1 MANSNVTTKK
11 RHAWNT
17 TVFMKQ
23 AMAISGLFFVFFLV
37 FHSYGNLKAFG
48 GAAAYNGYAHHL
60 REFLVPILPHE
71 GLLWILR
78 VIMVVLIAVH
88 MVSALYLWHRGGA
101 ARGTRYDVK
110 KAVTNSYA
118 ARTVRVGSI
127 LLIFLIIFHILHFT
141 TKTFKVGNN
150 AAYASHTM
158 VVDGEKIPAM
168 PFDMMLTTFS
178 NWWMV
183 LVYIVFVSIIGLHI
197 AHGFWSAFQTMGWM
211 RENTRKPMTVLSG
224 LIGFAIWFMFVLPPL
239 AIALGVIK

>member
-1 MANSNVTTKK
+1 
-11 RHAWNT
+11 
-17 TVFMKQ
+17 
-23 AMAISGLFFVFFLV
+23 
-37 FHSYGNLKAFG
+37 
-48 GAAAYNGYAHHL
+48 
-60 REFLVPILPHE
+60 
-71 GLLWILR
+71 
-78 VIMVVLIAVH
+78 
-88 MVSALYLWHRGGA
+88 
-101 ARGTRYDVK
+101 
-110 KAVTNSYA
+110 
-118 ARTVRVGSI
+118 
-127 LLIFLIIFHILHFT
+127 
-141 TKTFKVGNN
+141 
-150 AAYASHTM
+150 M